1 MLMRRVRQ
9 ASNGDRHRSHS
20 ESHRPHAYQDTVHIL
35 SGSAGPRLS
44 VRKNSHSISGMVELY
59 HQVAAQEAL
68 IERAPCHCAPSACS
82 LAGGRPLSDGAG
94 G

>member
-1 MLMRRVRQ
+1 MGRVRQ
-9 ASNGDRHRSHS
+9 ASSGDRHRSHS

-44 VRKNSHSISGMVELY
+44 MRKNSHSIAGMVELY

-68 IERAPCHCAPSACS
+68 IERAPCHCAPRRL
-82 LAGGRPLSDGAG
+82 LAGGWKPSK
-94 G
+94 